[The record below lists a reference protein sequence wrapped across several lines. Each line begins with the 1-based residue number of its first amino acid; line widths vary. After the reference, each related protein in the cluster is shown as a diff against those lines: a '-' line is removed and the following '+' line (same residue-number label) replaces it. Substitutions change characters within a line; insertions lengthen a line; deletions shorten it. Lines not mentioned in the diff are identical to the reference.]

1 MKNLIRIFFVS
12 IMIVSCGKEVKSDG
26 FVIDGNAKGLYN
38 GIRVYLKTMDAN
50 NRQVNMDTA
59 VVMNGTFKFEGK
71 VADAELL
78 YLYVNSVPGALPIMV
93 ENEYMTVTIDKDNLG
108 TSVIT
113 GSKSNEGLTSF
124 NKQMTAFNDQR
135 QQLSTEFRTAS
146 ENQDSVRLES
156 LRTEMSNLSQ
166 TASEFPL
173 EFIKNN
179 PDNQFSLK
187 LIESM
192 LQNNNSDLQ
201 QVVDTYDLLDNA
213 VKSSPSGKNVA
224 TQIENAKR
232 LLEAQAATN
241 IGKFAPNFSAPT
253 PEGKPLALNDIKGKA
268 TIIDFWAAW
277 CGPCRRENPNVVKVY
292 EKYHDKG
299 LEIIGVSLDGSPRQ
313 QSAKDAWLKA
323 IEDDKLTWHHVSNLQ
338 YFNDPVAQMYNIQS
352 IPATFILD
360 AEGKIVA
367 KNLRGQALED
377 KIAEML
383 N

>member
-1 MKNLIRIFFVS
+1 MNNCIKILFLS
-12 IMIVSCGKEVKSDG
+12 IMIVSCGKEVKQDG
-26 FVIDGNAKGLYN
+26 FVIDGNAEGLYN
-38 GIRVYLKTMDAN
+38 GIRVYLKTLDAN
-50 NRQVNMDTA
+50 NRQVDMDTA
-59 VVMNGTFKFEGK
+59 VVMNEKFEFKGK

-78 YLYVNSVPGALPIMV
+78 YLYVNSVTGALPIMV
-93 ENEYMTVTIDKDNLG
+93 ENAYMTVNINKDDLG
-108 TSVIT
+108 ASIIT
-113 GSKSNEGLTSF
+113 GSKSNEGLINF
-124 NKQMTAFNDQR
+124 NKQMATFNEQR
-135 QQLSTEFRTAS
+135 QQLSNAFRTAN
-146 ENQDSVRLES
+146 ENQDSIKMETI
-156 LRTEMSNLSQ
+156 RTEMSSLSQ

-187 LIESM
+187 LVESM
-192 LQNNNSDLQ
+192 LKNRNGDLQ
-201 QVVDTYDLLDNA
+201 QTVDTYELLGPE
-213 VKSSPSGKNVA
+213 VKASPSGQNVA
-224 TQIENAKR
+224 VQIENTKR
-232 LLEAQAATN
+232 LLEAQASTN
-241 IGKFAPNFSAPT
+241 IGKVAPNFSAPT

-313 QSAKDAWLKA
+313 QSAKDAWLQA
-323 IEDDKLTWHHVSNLQ
+323 IKEDNLTWHHVSNLQ
-338 YFNDPVAQMYNIQS
+338 YFNDPVAKMYNIQS